1 MEKIVPSDERVH
13 SLYRGRCILCRQL
26 GGDIHEIIPRSQTKE
41 WDVWDNRVILCK
53 YHHHWVHSK
62 GALNCADTLREKQ
75 QGVLEAYYG
84 RDFDSR
90 IGGILDQ
97 LR

>member
-1 MEKIVPSDERVH
+1 MEKIVPSDEQVH

-26 GGDIHEIIPRSQTKE
+26 GGEIHEIIPRSQTKE

-75 QGVLEAYYG
+75 RGVLEAYYG
-84 RDFDSR
+84 RYFGEGIER
-90 IGGILDQ
+90 IFTQ
-97 LR
+97 LY